1 MLGYGEL
8 VISEG
13 GGQEQSGERF
23 MKEEQARVEV
33 SWRAQ
38 HAVVLDNGTMFCEQE
53 QREEATKAGKAMV
66 WWTLWASVSIARMLR
81 AAEAWMKMS
90 KREHVG
96 SWPWVSLP
104 GFFVPGSTEE
114 LSQGSQPNN
123 PIKASKRCPVSS
135 TRCMNGGRCYGRPLQ
150 VVVLGGR
157 PRVLLNICC
166 VPISQALMFS
176 GEKNPVLMHLGT

>member
-1 MLGYGEL
+1 
-8 VISEG
+8 
-13 GGQEQSGERF
+13 

-38 HAVVLDNGTMFCEQE
+38 HAVVLDNNAMFCEQE
-53 QREEATKAGKAMV
+53 QRGGGGNRGRKGHGMV
-66 WWTLWASVSIARMLR
+66 DLVGSVSIARMLR
-81 AAEAWMKMS
+81 AAEAWMEIS

-114 LSQGSQPNN
+114 LSQGSQPNHT
-123 PIKASKRCPVSS
+123 IKASKRCPVNS
-135 TRCMNGGRCYGRPLQ
+135 TQSMNGGHCYGRPLQ
-150 VVVLGGR
+150 VVALGGS
-157 PRVLLNICC
+157 PGVLLNICC

-176 GEKNPVLMHLGT
+176 GEKNPVIMHLGT